1 MKTTKLGK
9 QGNGT
14 SVVIPAQILRD
25 FGLRRGDEVAVQ
37 ETPDGILITPASAE
51 LHDQMKL
58 LDQVTNRFDQTFQDL
73 AK

>member
-1 MKTTKLGK
+1 MKTMKLGK

-14 SVVIPAQILRD
+14 SVVIPAQMLRD
-25 FGLRRGDEVAVQ
+25 LGLKRGDEVALQ

-51 LHDQMKL
+51 LHNQLKL
-58 LDQVTNRFDQTFQDL
+58 LDQVTNRYEQTFQDL

>member
-14 SVVIPAQILRD
+14 SVVIPAQMLRD
-25 FGLRRGDEVAVQ
+25 LGLKRGDEVTVQ
-37 ETPDGILITPASAE
+37 ETPEGILITPASAE
-51 LHDQMKL
+51 LHDQMQK
-58 LDQVTNRFDQTFQDL
+58 LDQVMNRYDHTFQDL

>member
-14 SVVIPAQILRD
+14 SVVIPVQMLRD
-25 FGLRRGDEVAVQ
+25 IGLKRGDEVTVQ
-37 ETPDGILITPASAE
+37 ETEEGILISPASQV
-51 LHDQMKL
+51 LQGQMKI
-58 LDQVTNRFDQTFQDL
+58 LDDVMNQYDSTLQNL